1 MRRAS
6 SSASL
11 RPKSASKSA
20 DIRSVFAQTLTRTF
34 FFARQQHQR
43 RFLMSSL
50 IISNDLTGAGLKL
63 GVAST
68 SLKATVTVK
77 AADAAASVR
86 CFCCWS
92 QCICRNAARPVCCH
106 FWLDLPI
113 VFPRHVHFGRVR
125 FVQVLVASFSLDR
138 GVFAPSAPLFER
150 SLTLA
155 VRRSTAVQI
164 RRRRRCEAGADGA

>member
-11 RPKSASKSA
+11 RPKSASKIA
-20 DIRSVFAQTLTRTF
+20 DIHSVFAQTLTRTFF

-86 CFCCWS
+86 CFVVVG
-92 QCICRNAARPVCCH
+92 RNAFCCNAAPPVCCH

-113 VFPRHVHFGRVR
+113 VVTRHVHFGRVR

-138 GVFAPSAPLFER
+138 GVFAPSTPLFER
-150 SLTLA
+150 SLTL
-155 VRRSTAVQI
+155 VGRSPVDRSTNSATPTV
-164 RRRRRCEAGADGA
+164 